1 MPRVTRLILTL
12 IACFALCLLV
22 LAGIAA
28 LTFTTGV
35 SAGTESEWLV
45 GLGFAALWGAILAP
59 ALIVAVIV
67 TARFTRQERSR
78 PADPASSPP
87 AHRRTARSV
96 RSRG

>member
-12 IACFALCLLV
+12 IACFALCLLL

-28 LTFTTGV
+28 VTFTTGG

-59 ALIVAVIV
+59 ALIIAVAV
-67 TARFTRQERSR
+67 TARIRRRSRSR
-78 PADPASSPP
+78 PGGPASSPP
-87 AHRRTARSV
+87 VRRRTGRSA